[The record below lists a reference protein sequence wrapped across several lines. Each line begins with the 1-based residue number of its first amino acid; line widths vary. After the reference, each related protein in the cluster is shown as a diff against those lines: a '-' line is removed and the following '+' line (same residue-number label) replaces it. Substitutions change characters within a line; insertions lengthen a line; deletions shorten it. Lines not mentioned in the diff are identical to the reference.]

1 MKKTAFALNYLTSHL
16 WAVSPQVLGSMANLA
31 ARDINDIDL
40 EVFKAFKPEAVAG
53 RDGQALTPRLE
64 MREGGV
70 AVLSVVGVIS
80 RYASMF
86 DDICGGISTAALAKE
101 FNQALDDP
109 KVKAI
114 VLTFDSPGGDA
125 NGIHEL
131 GEMIYQARGKKP
143 IKAYIGGT
151 GASAIYW
158 LASACDEVVIDA
170 TARLG
175 SVGVVMTAERHR
187 PNDDEPERLEI
198 VSSQSP
204 NKRLDVFT
212 EEGQA
217 AAQNQ
222 VDQLADVFINRVA
235 RNMSVSADTVKNDFG
250 KGGILIGQVAV
261 DKGMAHRLG
270 SLETLISELNQGTT
284 SMSKTTTTAEGG
296 KDKTIVIAGA
306 SQLAAADIVAA
317 LKADRPDVIT
327 LLNPEPETALSA
339 AETIAAAC
347 SEKGV
352 PALSASLLVAG
363 MTKEDALAR
372 IDLAAGLKD
381 KLSAAGLT
389 GAFDDI
395 AASLDNPLDMVG
407 KAIYA
412 AQSDA
417 DDGRDIERQTAEKGT
432 PGADVSL
439 STKDVYKKRR

>member
-1 MKKTAFALNYLTSHL
+1 MKNTFALNYLTSNL

-31 ARDINDIDL
+31 ARDLSDINIDTL
-40 EVFKAFKPEAVAG
+40 KALKPQAVAG
-53 RDGQALTPRLE
+53 KDGQAMTPRLE

-80 RYASMF
+80 RYASLF
-86 DDICGGISTAALAKE
+86 EDICGGVSTQALAKE
-101 FNQALDDP
+101 FNQAIEDP
-109 KVKAI
+109 NVNAL

-175 SVGVVMTAERHR
+175 SVGVVMTAERYR
-187 PNDDEPERLEI
+187 PDEDTPERLEI

-204 NKRLDVFT
+204 DKRQDVFS
-212 EEGQA
+212 EAGQA
-217 AAQNQ
+217 AAQKQ
-222 VDQLADVFINRVA
+222 VDQLADVFIDRVA
-235 RNMSVSADTVKNDFG
+235 RNMSVSRDTVLDDFG

-261 DKGMAHRLG
+261 DKKMAHRLG
-270 SLETLISELNQGTT
+270 SLETLISELKSGTPT
-284 SMSKTTTTAEGG
+284 MTNAKTTAQGG

-306 SQLAAADIVAA
+306 SPMQAADIVAT
-317 LKADRPDVIT
+317 LKAERPDVLT

-339 AETIAAAC
+339 AEEIATAC
-347 SEKGV
+347 ADKGV
-352 PALSASLLVAG
+352 PALSASLLKAG
-363 MTKEDALAR
+363 MSKSAALAK
-372 IDLAAGLKD
+372 IDMAAGLKD
-381 KLSAAGLT
+381 KLSAAGLDS
-389 GAFDDI
+389 AFDTI

-412 AQSDA
+412 AQA
-417 DDGRDIERQTAEKGT
+417 DGDDSRDIERQTAEKGA
-432 PGADVSL
+432 PGEDVSL
-439 STKDVYKKRR
+439 SSKSVYQKRR

>member
-1 MKKTAFALNYLTSHL
+1 MKTAFALNYLTSHL

-31 ARDINDIDL
+31 ARNIEDIDL
-40 EVFKAFKPEAVAG
+40 NALTALKPEAVAG
-53 RDGQALTPRLE
+53 RAGQPVTPRLE

-86 DDICGGISTAALAKE
+86 DDICGGVSTDALAKE
-101 FNQALDDP
+101 FNQALHDP
-109 KVKAI
+109 TVSAI

-131 GEMIYQARGKKP
+131 AEMLYQARGKKP

-175 SVGVVMTAERHR
+175 SVGVVMSAERSR
-187 PNDDEPERLEI
+187 PSEDAPERLEI

-212 EEGQA
+212 EDGQA
-217 AAQNQ
+217 AAQQQ
-222 VDQLADVFINRVA
+222 VDQLADVFVARVA
-235 RNMSVSADTVKNDFG
+235 RNMSVSRETVLSDFG
-250 KGGILIGQVAV
+250 KGGILIGQAAV

-270 SLETLISELNQGTT
+270 SLETLITELNQGATPMTT
-284 SMSKTTTTAEGG
+284 KTTAESG
-296 KDKTIVIAGA
+296 KNKTIVLAGA
-306 SQLAAADIVAA
+306 SPMQAADIVAT
-317 LKADRPDVIT
+317 LKAERPDVLT

-339 AETIAAAC
+339 AEEIATAC
-347 SEKGV
+347 AEKGV
-352 PALSASLLVAG
+352 PALSASLLKAG
-363 MTKEDALAR
+363 MSKADALAK
-372 IDLAAGLKD
+372 IDLASGLKD
-381 KLSAAGLT
+381 KLSAAGLA
-389 GAFDDI
+389 GAFDNI
-395 AASLDNPLDMVG
+395 AASLGNPLDMVG

-412 AQSDA
+412 AQSEA
-417 DDGRDIERQTAEKGT
+417 DEGRDIERQTAEKGT

-439 STKDVYKKRR
+439 STKDVYKNRR